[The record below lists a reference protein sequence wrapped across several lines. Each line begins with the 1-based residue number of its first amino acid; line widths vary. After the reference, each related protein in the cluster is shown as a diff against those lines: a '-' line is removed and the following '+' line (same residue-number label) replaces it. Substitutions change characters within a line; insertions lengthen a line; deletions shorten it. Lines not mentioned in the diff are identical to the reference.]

1 MSSIVLNP
9 TSTPS
14 SGLTHGSLH
23 PVKLRSNTVRCE
35 QYLHHL
41 VLLVRPSILY
51 VVFVHIDQ
59 WMHSLESMHPWENYT
74 PLWHCGQNR
83 STVSPL
89 QWPTQMVHVH
99 SCTWQHYVTWKGPR
113 AVCRWN
119 IFLSRIPWWDWSR
132 PITENNATLEPL
144 FNSPDPSSPRENI
157 ILAWHRPWTSYI
169 IFQQKLQCMIF
180 QLSLRRVFC
189 PRMSKLVHNPAM
201 FVDPVAVSI
210 YRLEFSF
217 LMDTE
222 LEC

>member
-14 SGLTHGSLH
+14 CGLTHGSLH

-35 QYLHHL
+35 QYLHRL

-119 IFLSRIPWWDWSR
+119 VFCLESRGEIGHDQYPQTMPHLSRCSIVQ
-132 PITENNATLEPL
+132 IQVV
-144 FNSPDPSSPRENI
+144 REKI
-157 ILAWHRPWTSYI
+157 
-169 IFQQKLQCMIF
+169 
-180 QLSLRRVFC
+180 
-189 PRMSKLVHNPAM
+189 
-201 FVDPVAVSI
+201 
-210 YRLEFSF
+210 SF
-217 LMDTE
+217 
-222 LEC
+222 